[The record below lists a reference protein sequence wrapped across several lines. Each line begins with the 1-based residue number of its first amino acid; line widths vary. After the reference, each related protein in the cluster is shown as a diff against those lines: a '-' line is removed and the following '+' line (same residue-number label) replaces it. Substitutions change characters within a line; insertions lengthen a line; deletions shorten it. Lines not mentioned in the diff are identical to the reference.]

1 MVERIAALTYLPVP
15 RTGEATQITEYA
27 PGEYYDFHWD
37 TNLEV
42 ARLATF
48 LLYISDV
55 QDQGGETAFPLLTSD
70 GKPRFSPAG
79 RKRFFARRKKMTAEG
94 RTRAQRAGELHRV
107 CSKAGIL
114 KIAPKKGRAVFWFN
128 FDADGELEPNS
139 LHGSCPNGH
148 LRKGANA
155 GVGNWR
161 GVNKRVAQTWIKK
174 FIDFNAIEHQQDGA
188 PSERDELE
196 RAMVDMAFETDSYDR
211 LMNGATVLLS
221 APVDKHALQPVESQV
236 AIIPDRVLAY
246 FSLYITYPMHAR
258 ALSIAGGGIAGPW
271 RASAPHS
278 ACAQVTRMRPCS
290 ASRARTCS

>member
-1 MVERIAALTYLPVP
+1 
-15 RTGEATQITEYA
+15 
-27 PGEYYDFHWD
+27 
-37 TNLEV
+37 
-42 ARLATF
+42 
-48 LLYISDV
+48 
-55 QDQGGETAFPLLTSD
+55 
-70 GKPRFSPAG
+70 
-79 RKRFFARRKKMTAEG
+79 MTAEG

-196 RAMVDMAFETDSYDR
+196 RAMVDMAFETDSYDG
-211 LMNGATVLLS
+211 LMNSATVLLS
-221 APVDKHALQPVESQV
+221 APVDKRALQPVESQV
-236 AIIPDRVLAY
+236 AIISRVLAY

-271 RASAPHS
+271 RASAPHI
-278 ACAQVTRMRPCS
+278 ACAQATRMRPCS
-290 ASRARTCS
+290 ASRACTCS